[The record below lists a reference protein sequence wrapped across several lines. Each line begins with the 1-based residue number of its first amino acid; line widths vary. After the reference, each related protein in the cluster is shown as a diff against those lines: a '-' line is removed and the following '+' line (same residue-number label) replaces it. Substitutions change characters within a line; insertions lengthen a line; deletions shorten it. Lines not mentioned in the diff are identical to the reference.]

1 MEENKNDGGLLDLIE
16 QEEMA
21 AEAARGLG
29 DAGGVHSIEDVCE
42 DEMKRFVAVPCLKMT
57 DDPLLWWKNHQGTFP
72 ILARL
77 AKTHLPVQATPAPA
91 ERVFSAA
98 SRLLSSHRTR
108 MDPDFAGKAFF
119 VSSNWEWF
127 EKQQDMAQ
135 VELDEVVEEE
145 ENEVVEIDD
154 EGGN

>member
-1 MEENKNDGGLLDLIE
+1 
-16 QEEMA
+16 MA
-21 AEAARGLG
+21 AEAASGLG
-29 DAGGVHSIEDVCE
+29 DAGDIHSIEDVCE
-42 DEMKRFVAVPCLKMT
+42 DEMKRFVAVCCVKMT
-57 DDPLLWWKNHQGTFP
+57 EDPIVWWKNHQGTFP

-77 AKTHLPVQATPAPA
+77 AKNHLPVQAMSAPA

-98 SRLLSSHRTR
+98 SRLLSSHCTR

-135 VELDEVVEEE
+135 VELDEVVAIDEES
-145 ENEVVEIDD
+145 
-154 EGGN
+154 GN